1 MKFGKKT
8 MQPDSGSVLVTAL
21 ILSAVLGLVLAS
33 FLTLLV
39 SRNTISHRSE
49 AWNQAV
55 PVLEAGLEEAFTHL
69 HDDAALTNN
78 GWTAQLNGG
87 NLVYQKRRDFTND
100 SAYCLMTIS
109 NAPAAPVIY
118 STGYVLAPVGTNY
131 ISRQVRVATTNPVVF
146 TKAIAAKGAITL
158 GGGATVDSFNSA
170 NPLYSTNGMYIA
182 SLREANGSVVTDSTA
197 NPAINVGT
205 ANVYGKVDTGPGGTV
220 STSGPGSVGG
230 LGWGSGIEPGWSS
243 GDMNVTFPD
252 QAAPSGWAGWLAPVS
267 GSYSVGGTN
276 YTYKLGS
283 GGYTLNGDFSM
294 SGGNSLVV
302 SGNATLYVTGNISVA
317 GQSFIYLAPGASLS
331 LVGGGSTTKIAGG
344 GVVNGTGRAASFSY
358 IGLPANTSVSYTGG
372 SAFIGTVNAPEAAFK
387 IAGGS
392 AMVGAAIVN
401 TFDGTGGAGLH
412 FDESLG
418 GNGLLTMLS
427 YTEL

>member
-1 MKFGKKT
+1 MKIRHIKEAG
-8 MQPDSGSVLVTAL
+8 SGSVLVTAL

-49 AWNQAV
+49 AWNRAI

-69 HDDAALTNN
+69 HDDTALTNN

-87 NLVYQKRRDFTND
+87 NLVYQKRRNFTND
-100 SAYCLMTIS
+100 SAYCLVTIS

-118 STGYVLAPVGTNY
+118 SQGYVLAPVGTNY
-131 ISRQVRVATTNPVVF
+131 ISRQVRVATTNPAVF
-146 TKAIAAKGAITL
+146 THAIAAKGAITL
-158 GGGATVDSFNSA
+158 SGGSTVDSFNSA

-182 SLREANGSVVTDSTA
+182 SRSEANGGIVTDSTA
-197 NPAINVGT
+197 SPAISVGT
-205 ANVYGKVDTGPGGTV
+205 ANVYGKVDTGVGGTV

-243 GDMNVTFPD
+243 GDMNVTYPD
-252 QAAPSGWAGWLAPVS
+252 QAVPSGSAGWLAPVS

-276 YTYKLGS
+276 YAYNLTG
-283 GGYTLNGDFSM
+283 GGYTINGAFSLS
-294 SGGNSLVV
+294 SGSGMLV
-302 SGNATLYVTGNISVA
+302 SGNATLYVTGNVTVNGNA
-317 GQSFIYLAPGASLS
+317 YIYLAPGASLT
-331 LVGGGSTTKIAGG
+331 LVVGGATTLLSGG
-344 GVVNGTGRAASFSY
+344 GVVNGTGRAANFTY
-358 IGLPANTSVSYTGG
+358 IGLPANTSVTYTGG
-372 SAFIGTVNAPEAAFK
+372 ADFIGTVNAPEAAFSIK
-387 IAGGS
+387 GG
-392 AMVGAAIVN
+392 ANMYGAAIAN
-401 TFDGTGGAGLH
+401 TFTSTGGASLH
-412 FDESLG
+412 YDESLG